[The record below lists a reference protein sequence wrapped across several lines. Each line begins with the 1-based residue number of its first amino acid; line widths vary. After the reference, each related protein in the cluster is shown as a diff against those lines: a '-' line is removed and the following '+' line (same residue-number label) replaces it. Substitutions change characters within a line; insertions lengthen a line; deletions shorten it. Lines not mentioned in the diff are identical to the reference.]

1 MQGRT
6 SKDSRERTRRKEGDE
21 GTAQKDAKEYLAKV
35 KEILTPQ
42 QYVQFL
48 ENAYLNQGG
57 RPFGSPRSG
66 KQGMRQARNG
76 KQAGQRA
83 QRTNA
88 SHPSTQNAAM

>member
-1 MQGRT
+1 MEEKQEE
-6 SKDSRERTRRKEGDE
+6 KKEMKEQRK
-21 GTAQKDAKEYLAKV
+21 KDAKEYLAKV
-35 KEILTPQ
+35 KKILTPQ

-57 RPFGSPRSG
+57 RPFGSPRGG